1 MAFSSRITYISA
13 SAATLTYAFSFDYID
28 SSYVK
33 VYFDDVLQ
41 SGVTVTTGLVTLTTG
56 ADPGVEVLIQRET
69 PTTPL
74 VDFVDGAVLTEN
86 DLDLLAKQALHVSIE
101 AKDDSVNGLQL
112 NAAGDAYD
120 ANSKKIENL
129 AAPTAANDAA
139 RKSETDALDTRVTAA
154 ESSITTLEGS
164 DVGHAMVTNASN
176 RWDAES
182 RLIKNV
188 ADGVDAQDAV
198 SKNQLDTL
206 AVSRGNASTDFTAQS
221 KRILN
226 LATPINDTDAA
237 TKKYVDD
244 NAGGGG
250 SSTLQD
256 AYDNSTSPEI
266 LTDATN
272 GALSVKRGSAADTD
286 NVVEVL
292 NNAGTV
298 TAAIAGDGTIT
309 TSSTVDGRDIAT
321 DGTKLD
327 GIETGADVTDA
338 TNVNAAGAVMES
350 DFSSAKTILVQQ
362 SGTGSPETLS
372 VSQNTL
378 VGRGS
383 GGASTID
390 ALGVADVQSMLNVE
404 DGATADQTD
413 AEIKTAYE
421 NNADTNAFTD
431 AEKTKLS
438 GIETGAEVNDTKS
451 ELETKLEGFSIGG
464 NNEFLSTDAGSSAA
478 PELSLRRNSASPADG
493 DYLGQLRFDGRNSS
507 GTNKLY
513 AKMTGKTSDVTA
525 GTEDGLIETAVMKA
539 GTQTIVARQTH
550 SALKLLNGT
559 GLEVAGNITVDGTV
573 DGRDV
578 ATDGT
583 KLDGIE
589 SNATAD
595 QTDAEIETA
604 YNNQVAVG
612 SQAQAEDSSGT
623 TAYRWTG
630 QRLSQAVNKHAVFPI
645 RHQFRFHEGSATFST
660 AQEETMAQ
668 AFHDLTIVG
677 MDVWTTRSGGT
688 GTSTSTKFWRTRVFN
703 GGSATGSLVGT
714 WQSHDG
720 VSTADDMSDQF
731 DVKHPTISNTSVSAG
746 DNLTFVV
753 DAFTT
758 GGNPQSMNTDAFICV
773 LWVHRT

>member
-28 SSYVK
+28 ASYVK

-101 AKDDSVNGLQL
+101 AKDDSVDGLQL

-237 TKKYVDD
+237 TKKYVDTVGG
-244 NAGGGG
+244 GGGG

-272 GALSVKRGSAADTD
+272 GALSIKRGSGNDAD
-286 NVVEVL
+286 NVLEIVNGV
-292 NNAGTV
+292 GTV
-298 TAAIAGDGTIT
+298 NASIKGNGNIIT
-309 TSSTVDGRDIAT
+309 NGTVDGRDIAT

-327 GIETGADVTDA
+327 GIEAGADVTDA
-338 TNVNAAGAVMES
+338 TNVDAAGAVMES
-350 DFSSAKTILVQQ
+350 DFSSAKTMLVQQ

-372 VSQNTL
+372 VGPSTL
-378 VGRGS
+378 IGRTS

-390 ALGVADVQSMLNVE
+390 ALSVADVQSLLNIE
-404 DGATADQTD
+404 DGATADQTG

-421 NNADTNAFTD
+421 AEADTNAFTD

-478 PELSLRRNSASPADG
+478 PELSLRRDSASPADG

-550 SALKLLNGT
+550 SALKLINGT

-589 SNATAD
+589 ANATAD
-595 QTDAEIETA
+595 QSDAEIKTAYENNADTNAYTDAEQTK
-604 YNNQVAVG
+604 VG
-612 SQAQAEDSSGT
+612 HVSVT
-623 TAYRWTG
+623 
-630 QRLSQAVNKHAVFPI
+630 QAVDLDVLEKIAPKAFC
-645 RHQFRFHEGSATFST
+645 TFDPTTSPTVEANSYNVASLTRNGAGDYDINFTNAMSSST
-660 AQEETMAQ
+660 YTVI
-668 AFHDLTIVG
+668 LTQGDSTDTPHLVG
-677 MDVWTTRSGGT
+677 FGVRTT
-688 GTSTSTKFWRTRVFN
+688 TKVNIFIKN
-703 GGSATGSLVGT
+703 AAGSLTDNPEGISV
-714 WQSHDG
+714 
-720 VSTADDMSDQF
+720 
-731 DVKHPTISNTSVSAG
+731 TIFENA
-746 DNLTFVV
+746 
-753 DAFTT
+753 
-758 GGNPQSMNTDAFICV
+758 
-773 LWVHRT
+773 

>member
-327 GIETGADVTDA
+327 GIETGATADQTGAEIKTAYEAEADTNAFTDAEKTKLSGIETGADVTDA

-372 VSQNTL
+372 VGQNTL

-390 ALGVADVQSMLNVE
+390 ALGVADVQSLLNIE

-431 AEKTKLS
+431 AAVTKLS
-438 GIETGAEVNDTKS
+438 GIETG
-451 ELETKLEGFSIGG
+451 
-464 NNEFLSTDAGSSAA
+464 
-478 PELSLRRNSASPADG
+478 
-493 DYLGQLRFDGRNSS
+493 
-507 GTNKLY
+507 
-513 AKMTGKTSDVTA
+513 
-525 GTEDGLIETAVMKA
+525 
-539 GTQTIVARQTH
+539 
-550 SALKLLNGT
+550 
-559 GLEVAGNITVDGTV
+559 
-573 DGRDV
+573 
-578 ATDGT
+578 
-583 KLDGIE
+583 
-589 SNATAD
+589 ATAD

-612 SQAQAEDSSGT
+612 SQAQAEDSSGST
-623 TAYRWTG
+623 VYRWTG
-630 QRLSQAVNKHAVFPI
+630 ERLSQAVNKHAVFPI

-720 VSTADDMSDQF
+720 VSTSDDMSDQF
-731 DVKHPTISNTSVSAG
+731 DVKHPTVSNTSVTAG
-746 DNLTFVV
+746 DNITFVV
-753 DAFTT
+753 DAFTA

>member
-1 MAFSSRITYISA
+1 MAFSSRITYIST

-164 DVGHAMVTNASN
+164 DVGHAMVTNGSN

-250 SSTLQD
+250 GSSTLQD

-309 TSSTVDGRDIAT
+309 TSNTVDGRDVAT

-327 GIETGADVTDA
+327 DLVTLTGVAGNSTNLGTFTNGIIADNETIKGALQDVEDA
-338 TNVNAAGAVMES
+338 LEGSLPVRVDVHNNSGSDMTKGQAVY
-350 DFSSAKTILVQQ
+350 V
-362 SGTGSPETLS
+362 SGTHA
-372 VSQNTL
+372 
-378 VGRGS
+378 S
-383 GGASTID
+383 GKPDISLADANGASTYPAIGLLED
-390 ALGVADVQSMLNVE
+390 DIANGTEGFVVISGLIENANTSSYSAGDSLYLSETPGALVTTRPSASTTQVQRLGLVSRSHASAGSFLVIGAGRSNDVPNEITTLTGVALDATDLGTFPGSTIADNATIKGALEELDNKLSGIE
-404 DGATADQTD
+404 AGATADQTD

-421 NNADTNAFTD
+421 NNANTNAFTD
-431 AEKTKLS
+431 AAVTKLA
-438 GIETGAEVNDTKS
+438 GIETG
-451 ELETKLEGFSIGG
+451 
-464 NNEFLSTDAGSSAA
+464 
-478 PELSLRRNSASPADG
+478 
-493 DYLGQLRFDGRNSS
+493 
-507 GTNKLY
+507 
-513 AKMTGKTSDVTA
+513 
-525 GTEDGLIETAVMKA
+525 
-539 GTQTIVARQTH
+539 
-550 SALKLLNGT
+550 
-559 GLEVAGNITVDGTV
+559 
-573 DGRDV
+573 
-578 ATDGT
+578 
-583 KLDGIE
+583 
-589 SNATAD
+589 ATAD
-595 QTDAEIETA
+595 QTDAEIKTA
-604 YNNQVAVG
+604 YENNANTNAYTDAEQTKVG
-612 SQAQAEDSSGT
+612 H
-623 TAYRWTG
+623 
-630 QRLSQAVNKHAVFPI
+630 LSVTQAVDLDVMEKLLPKAFC
-645 RHQFRFHEGSATFST
+645 TFDPTTSPLIGANSYNVASLTRNGAGDYDINFTNAMSSNTYTVLLTQGDST
-660 AQEETMAQ
+660 DTP
-668 AFHDLTIVG
+668 HLVG
-677 MDVWTTRSGGT
+677 FGTRTT
-688 GTSTSTKFWRTRVFN
+688 TKVNIFIKN
-703 GGSATGSLVGT
+703 AAGSLTDNPEGISV
-714 WQSHDG
+714 
-720 VSTADDMSDQF
+720 
-731 DVKHPTISNTSVSAG
+731 TIFENA
-746 DNLTFVV
+746 
-753 DAFTT
+753 
-758 GGNPQSMNTDAFICV
+758 
-773 LWVHRT
+773 

>member
-1 MAFSSRITYISA
+1 MAFSSRITYIST

-28 SSYVK
+28 ASYVK

-41 SGVTVTTGLVTLTTG
+41 SGVTVTTGQVTLTTG
-56 ADPGVEVLIQRET
+56 ASPGVEVLIQRET

-237 TKKYVDD
+237 TKEYVDD
-244 NAGGGG
+244 NAGGAG
-250 SSTLQD
+250 STTLQD

-327 GIETGADVTDA
+327 DLVTLTGVAGNSTNLGTFTNGIIADNETVKGALQDVEDA
-338 TNVNAAGAVMES
+338 LEGSLPVRVDVHNNSGSDMTKGQAVY
-350 DFSSAKTILVQQ
+350 V
-362 SGTGSPETLS
+362 SGTHA
-372 VSQNTL
+372 
-378 VGRGS
+378 S
-383 GGASTID
+383 GKPDISLADANGASTYPAIG
-390 ALGVADVQSMLNVE
+390 LLEE
-404 DGATADQTD
+404 DIANGT
-413 AEIKTAYE
+413 
-421 NNADTNAFTD
+421 
-431 AEKTKLS
+431 
-438 GIETGAEVNDTKS
+438 
-451 ELETKLEGFSIGG
+451 EGFVVIS
-464 NNEFLSTDAGSSAA
+464 
-478 PELSLRRNSASPADG
+478 
-493 DYLGQLRFDGRNSS
+493 
-507 GTNKLY
+507 
-513 AKMTGKTSDVTA
+513 
-525 GTEDGLIETAVMKA
+525 GLIENINTSSYSA
-539 GTQTIVARQTH
+539 GDGLYLSETPGALTTTRPSASTTRVQRLGLISRSHASAGSILVIGAGRSNDVPNEITTLTGVALDATDLGTFPGSTIADNETIKG
-550 SALKLLNGT
+550 ALEALETELDAKLDLAGGGT
-559 GLEVAGNITVDGTV
+559 TGNLGINVLIPSESLDVNGNIAVTGTV

-589 SNATAD
+589 SGATAD
-595 QTDAEIETA
+595 QTDAEIKTA
-604 YNNQVAVG
+604 YENNANTNAYTDAEQTKVGHLSVTQAVDLDVLEKLVPKAFCTFDPANPAVLESNSYNVTSITRNG
-612 SQAQAEDSSGT
+612 TGDYDVNFTNALSSSTYTVLITQGDATDTPHLVGFGLRT
-623 TAYRWTG
+623 TAK
-630 QRLSQAVNKHAVFPI
+630 VNIFIKNA
-645 RHQFRFHEGSATFST
+645 A
-660 AQEETMAQ
+660 
-668 AFHDLTIVG
+668 
-677 MDVWTTRSGGT
+677 
-688 GTSTSTKFWRTRVFN
+688 
-703 GGSATGSLVGT
+703 GSL
-714 WQSHDG
+714 
-720 VSTADDMSDQF
+720 
-731 DVKHPTISNTSVSAG
+731 
-746 DNLTFVV
+746 
-753 DAFTT
+753 
-758 GGNPQSMNTDAFICV
+758 TDAPEGISVTIFENA
-773 LWVHRT
+773 